1 MKLKRI
7 ILICLS
13 LILLISLVGCNAGNS
28 ADDFSFSYEKPNNE
42 SINRG
47 DTLVITI
54 GLTANKTYSWRG
66 SGGEFNAYAHL
77 VCGEGENAYKIYADP
92 ITLTTEVGNYK
103 VEKGESRSTTQ
114 YFMIPDN
121 APDGTYSLYVSFGKS
136 HETYDNVF
144 TLMGADGKS
153 ELPIPGGTDV
163 HEAFDIRISWANW
176 LGSEVFE
183 GCLNFDKLAISSVH
197 HVPLHRFS
205 SRSELDAFKARF
217 GEDNSFDYGYDGKSF
232 NENTADYDEAFFAE
246 NDLFLVYV
254 DANSGSLKF
263 DVNSIFNDGNCFSM
277 YVHQTNNPEHV
288 TDDRAGWFI
297 TIAVPKS
304 ATESCTTFD
313 AIFGIPQ

>member
-66 SGGEFNAYAHL
+66 SGGEFKAYAHL
-77 VCGEGENAYKIYADP
+77 VRGEGENAYKIYADP

-144 TLMGADGKS
+144 TLTGASDADISGLSGQQPAAPEDFAIHFASWIDGNQRNIIDTYEEYIQKDLVLAGVS
-153 ELPIPGGTDV
+153 KKEYKPSHTELCQLYQFVVVLEHRTDWDFSKDV
-163 HEAFDIRISWANW
+163 TYDNYADEEISVSMDPLTKYYLKFTANGKTFEISGDATAGECIEQSTEA
-176 LGSEVFE
+176 
-183 GCLNFDKLAISSVH
+183 
-197 HVPLHRFS
+197 
-205 SRSELDAFKARF
+205 ARF
-217 GEDNSFDYGYDGKSF
+217 MQAVSGLTNYYRNTEVYKSMPEAEGGY
-232 NENTADYDEAFFAE
+232 
-246 NDLFLVYV
+246 
-254 DANSGSLKF
+254 
-263 DVNSIFNDGNCFSM
+263 
-277 YVHQTNNPEHV
+277 Q
-288 TDDRAGWFI
+288 
-297 TIAVPKS
+297 
-304 ATESCTTFD
+304 
-313 AIFGIPQ
+313 